1 MVPYD
6 VDEDDLETMSAFYNY
21 SEPFSCECR
30 AFGRIRESGH
40 DQVAVRCFGY
50 LLLDEENE
58 RAIMNQF
65 SHLRLSFEG
74 NFDYPDYAGQM
85 GLRSRF
91 VAKGG
96 RPPPVRGIV
105 KEFGHNPTN
114 LRSRDAQRILQ
125 DVTRLQQLGII
136 HIDVADRQLING
148 KLCDFS
154 KAFTVPH
161 YITTPE
167 LNPRLTP
174 AWISAMEFETFQFS
188 INDYWEFD
196 DMVRIWNEEH
206 DTKISVYAFPN
217 GRGCKTKYNL
227 RSTPSRRRVYSF
239 VDPRTY
245 DWKTSDASPG
255 KKAPPVLHQ
264 DSKSTEKS
272 MCSKVVRSKARRR
285 LDARPPRWYLDC
297 TNEVALGLKVTTS
310 FSTSLDWEFK
320 DGLMFPK
327 KKT

>member
-1 MVPYD
+1 MYPDWPASNADLVPLPLCDGPKLTPFDFQGPQKIEFIDYIGEGMHAHVFKIKIRGQIYALKLFRSVYDSDWMVPQD
-6 VDEDDLETMSAFYNY
+6 VDENDLEAMSAFYNC

-50 LLLDEENE
+50 LLLYEENE

-74 NFDYPDYAGQM
+74 NFYYPDYTGGR

-91 VAKGG
+91 MAKGG
-96 RPPPVRGIV
+96 RPPPIRGIV
-105 KEFGHNPTN
+105 KEFGHETTD

-125 DVTRLQQLGII
+125 DVIQLQQLGII

-154 KAFTVPH
+154 TAFTVPH

-174 AWISAMEFETFQFS
+174 AWIFAMEFETFQFS
-188 INDYWEFD
+188 INDYWDFD
-196 DMVRIWNEEH
+196 EM
-206 DTKISVYAFPN
+206 
-217 GRGCKTKYNL
+217 
-227 RSTPSRRRVYSF
+227 SR
-239 VDPRTY
+239 
-245 DWKTSDASPG
+245 
-255 KKAPPVLHQ
+255 
-264 DSKSTEKS
+264 EKG
-272 MCSKVVRSKARRR
+272 
-285 LDARPPRWYLDC
+285 
-297 TNEVALGLKVTTS
+297 E
-310 FSTSLDWEFK
+310 TSLASRLEIN
-320 DGLMFPK
+320 
-327 KKT
+327 